1 VLRLRSRFAPA
12 LTRAGLH
19 LDRVIHADTWRD
31 VEVLPVMEEGVRCP
45 GLPGVVGEL
54 GCLSL
59 TASCRLQHAAEA
71 SGVVALVLRRWR
83 GARSQGRVKEQGS
96 VAATRWLVTALPSA
110 PLTMPGPG

>member
-1 VLRLRSRFAPA
+1 
-12 LTRAGLH
+12 
-19 LDRVIHADTWRD
+19 VIYADTWRD
-31 VEVLPVMEEGVRCP
+31 ANVLPVMEEGVRCP

-59 TASCRLQHAAEA
+59 TASRRLQLAAEA
-71 SGVVALVLRRWR
+71 MGIVAFVLRHWR

-96 VAATRWLVTALPSA
+96 VAATRWLVTALPST